1 MPASNQNQGSATVSA
16 AAAAATAAVSA
27 SYTGPQEDPLDQNVK
42 YTCTAAAEGTPLAYM
57 AQLTHSHTHIH
68 TPERH
73 HPRVPPPEQPLP
85 VNDLHARSYVRTYAT
100 QEN

>member
-1 MPASNQNQGSATVSA
+1 MPAPNQNQGSATVSA
-16 AAAAATAAVSA
+16 AAVAAAAAVSA

-42 YTCTAAAEGTPLAYM
+42 YTCTAAEGTLASLHGP
-57 AQLTHSHTHIH
+57 AHTLTYSH

-85 VNDLHARSYVRTYAT
+85 VNDLHARSYVRT
-100 QEN
+100 QRKRIEL